1 MNRHFYENNAYE
13 SYNSP
18 SDLHPSTNG
27 IVVHENNVR
36 NSLQE
41 LKEMNM
47 RNHKPADFGSSND
60 ILQVLQKQCESLN
73 EINVYIRQKKKLENS
88 VSEWQ
93 KIAKVIDR
101 LFLILFTLIHVGTA
115 VGIILRIANADT
127 VKPLEFV

>member
-1 MNRHFYENNAYE
+1 MNRHYYENNAYE

-27 IVVHENNVR
+27 IAVHENNVR